1 MCSVAGDAALPSR
14 SVSEISYMGRVAE
27 QAFRDYYGRIFRY
40 VRSRT
45 ASEAEA
51 EDIAQTVFAEAA
63 ARLDSSAQSSVPVLA
78 WLYTVAQ
85 RRLIDAA
92 RLRARS
98 EPPVPLELVGDVPLP
113 EPSYGTEVADG
124 LKQAIAALSRSQRHV
139 VVARLLEGRSFA
151 EIAVLTGSTQ
161 AACKMRFSRSLVAI
175 RKRLEEE
182 GVMP

>member
-1 MCSVAGDAALPSR
+1 M
-14 SVSEISYMGRVAE
+14 
-27 QAFRDYYGRIFRY
+27 
-40 VRSRT
+40 
-45 ASEAEA
+45 
-51 EDIAQTVFAEAA
+51 
-63 ARLDSSAQSSVPVLA
+63 QSSTAIGLVSTP
-78 WLYTVAQ
+78 YRQAQ

-92 RLRARS
+92 RLPAPS
-98 EPPVPLELVGDVPLP
+98 GPPRPLELIGDAPLP
-113 EPSYGTEVADG
+113 EPSYGAEVADA

-151 EIAVLTGSTQ
+151 EIAVLTGSTE

>member
-1 MCSVAGDAALPSR
+1 
-14 SVSEISYMGRVAE
+14 VSEISYMGRVAE

-45 ASEAEA
+45 ASDAEA

-63 ARLDSSAQSSVPVLA
+63 ARLDSSAQSSAPVLA

-92 RLRARS
+92 RQRA
-98 EPPVPLELVGDVPLP
+98 LP
-113 EPSYGTEVADG
+113 EPSYGAEVADE

-151 EIAVLTGSTQ
+151 EIAELTGSTE

>member
-1 MCSVAGDAALPSR
+1 
-14 SVSEISYMGRVAE
+14 MGRIAE
-27 QAFRDYYGRIFRY
+27 RAFRDYYGRIFRY

-45 ASEAEA
+45 ASDAEA

-63 ARLDSSAQSSVPVLA
+63 ARLDSSARTSTPILA

-92 RLRARS
+92 RLRARL
-98 EPPVPLELVGDVPLP
+98 EPPVPLELVGDMPLP
-113 EPSYGTEVADG
+113 EASYGAEVALV
-124 LKQAIAALSRSQRHV
+124 LKQAIAALSRSQRQV

-151 EIAVLTGSTQ
+151 EIAVLTGSTE

-175 RKRLEEE
+175 RERLEEE

>member
-1 MCSVAGDAALPSR
+1 
-14 SVSEISYMGRVAE
+14 MGRVAE

-45 ASEAEA
+45 ASDAEA
-51 EDIAQTVFAEAA
+51 EDIAQSVFADAA
-63 ARLDSSAQSSVPVLA
+63 ARLDSSAQSSAPVLA

-92 RLRARS
+92 RQRARS
-98 EPPVPLELVGDVPLP
+98 EPPTPLELVGDLPLP
-113 EPSYGTEVADG
+113 EPSYGTEVAEA

-151 EIAVLTGSTQ
+151 EIAVLTESTE
-161 AACKMRFSRSLVAI
+161 AACKMRFSRSLVVI
-175 RKRLEEE
+175 RTRLEQE